1 MRTTLSFVLV
11 TLLVGCNEQGF
22 QKVLDYGGVYES
34 TITGRVCDNTRN
46 VWLEGATVYT
56 HIISDAGELIG
67 TAESL
72 TDADGYYQLVEL
84 RGDASYTVYVQYGS
98 SVIDMFDVAV
108 EGTEEVVLPDPQC
121 SSSSNSAVAIIS
133 GDYDHLDEVLPAFG
147 IADFYLVNG
156 QTGDEMVQFL
166 QSAENLVQY
175 EAIFFAGGHI
185 EEDVFYDTDGSDSAG
200 DVARVNEALSAY
212 VEAGGTL
219 VATDWSYDVI
229 EQNWPN
235 KIDFLGEDTVPND
248 AQLGTPDTVR
258 ADVLSSDLESAVGE
272 NVVDVH
278 FDLDT
283 WPVVVSADE
292 AATVYQVGD
301 APYRFGLDTYVQGD
315 SPLLL
320 SFPAGDGKVI
330 YAPWRLSSNTDGDGH
345 AVVEYLLGRI

>member
-1 MRTTLSFVLV
+1 MRTPLGILL
-11 TLLVGCNEQGF
+11 LLVGCNEQGF

-56 HIISDAGELIG
+56 HILSDTGELIG

-72 TDADGYYQLVEL
+72 TDVDGYYHLADL
-84 RGDASYTVYVQYGS
+84 RGDSSYTVYVQYGS

-133 GDYDHLDEVLPAFG
+133 GDYDHLDEVLPSFG
-147 IADFYLVNG
+147 ITDFYLVNG

-200 DVARVNEALSAY
+200 DVARVNEAVSAY
-212 VEAGGTL
+212 VEAGGTV
-219 VATDWSYDVI
+219 VATDWSYDVV
-229 EQNWPN
+229 EQTWPN
-235 KIDFLGEDTVPND
+235 KIDFLGEDTVPNA
-248 AQLGTPDTVR
+248 AQLGTPDTVL
-258 ADVLSSDLESAVGE
+258 AAVTSSELESAVGSDQ
-272 NVVDVH
+272 VDVH

-283 WPVVVSADE
+283 WPVVVGAD
-292 AATVYQVGD
+292 
-301 APYRFGLDTYVQGD
+301 
-315 SPLLL
+315 
-320 SFPAGDGKVI
+320 
-330 YAPWRLSSNTDGDGH
+330 
-345 AVVEYLLGRI
+345 